1 MLQPRGNTVTNY
13 WEWLHHKLLT
23 VLQEYY
29 LLHDHLHCGQSHL
42 VQGLHSHTTLNFNS
56 TSKQHHILHIKVFNS
71 MTAWAVSTVFWPG
84 ITPAIAS
91 ISANC
96 GHYNCMASSQSC
108 TPPYPPIP
116 PTYPFQC
123 ICADFF
129 NHKRMHY
136 LVDVDQYSNW
146 PITEVAHEGSK
157 GLINFLRWWFATFGI
172 PDECTTDGG
181 PEFQASATCTFLKE
195 WAVHHLT
202 FLCGI
207 LTLKLSSR
215 NRVKDRETFHY

>member
-91 ISANC
+91 IRCNC
-96 GHYNCMASSQSC
+96 GHCNCMAPSQPSAL
-108 TPPYPPIP
+108 PYPP

-129 NHKRMHY
+129 NLKGMYY
-136 LVDVDQYSNW
+136 LVVVDQYSNW
-146 PITEVAHEGSK
+146 PVIERAHEGSK
-157 GLINFLRWWFATFGI
+157 GLTDSLQRLFATFGI
-172 PDECTTDGG
+172 PDE
-181 PEFQASATCTFLKE
+181 
-195 WAVHHLT
+195 
-202 FLCGI
+202 
-207 LTLKLSSR
+207 
-215 NRVKDRETFHY
+215 